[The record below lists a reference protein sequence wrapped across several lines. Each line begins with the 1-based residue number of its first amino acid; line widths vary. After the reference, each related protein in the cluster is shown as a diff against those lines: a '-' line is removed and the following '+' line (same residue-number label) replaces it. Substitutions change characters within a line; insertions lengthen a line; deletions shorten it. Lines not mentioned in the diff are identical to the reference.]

1 MQMIQNKNIGT
12 YKIGA
17 LNKTLILRLQQD
29 TLAFIEEWAEEQG
42 VSKSLMARHLIELGK
57 KHSDILIKKT

>member
-1 MQMIQNKNIGT
+1 MNIET

-29 TLAFIEEWAEEQG
+29 TLAFIEKWAEEQG
-42 VSKSLMARHLIELGK
+42 VSKSLIARQLIELGK
-57 KHSDILIKKT
+57 KHSEILIKKT

>member
-1 MQMIQNKNIGT
+1 MNIET

-29 TLAFIEEWAEEQG
+29 TLAFIEKSAEEQG
-42 VSKSLMARHLIELGK
+42 VSKSLIARQLIELGK
-57 KHSDILIKKT
+57 KRSEILNKKT

>member
-1 MQMIQNKNIGT
+1 MNIET

-29 TLAFIEEWAEEQG
+29 TLAFIEKWAEEQG
-42 VSKSLMARHLIELGK
+42 VSKSLIARQLIELGK
-57 KHSDILIKKT
+57 KHSEILTKKT

>member
-1 MQMIQNKNIGT
+1 MIQNINIGT

-29 TLAFIEEWAEEQG
+29 TLAFIEKWAEEQD
-42 VSKSLMARHLIELGK
+42 VSKSLIARQLIELGK
-57 KHSDILIKKT
+57 KHSEILIKKT